1 MTEPLM
7 LTLCLAD
14 DSILVSKA
22 ILDALNHP
30 RQVQML
36 INEERRMLLL
46 QSCTVDDKEA
56 VVVPPGS
63 LGQFEMSG
71 HALLR
76 RIRRLTG
83 WTDSLPRVCY
93 GNYIM
98 SHHAIVFDLLSA
110 QPAPFQIQV
119 NAPNTRP
126 N

>member
-14 DSILVSKA
+14 D
-22 ILDALNHP
+22 
-30 RQVQML
+30 Q
-36 INEERRMLLL
+36 
-46 QSCTVDDKEA
+46 EA
-56 VVVPPGS
+56 VVVPPGTLS
-63 LGQFEMSG
+63 QFEMSG

-83 WTDSLPRVCY
+83 WTDSLPRVVY
-93 GNYIM
+93 GNYII

-110 QPAPFQIQV
+110 QPAPFQIPLE
-119 NAPNTRP
+119 AHNTRC